1 MNITVNGQST
11 LFSGQTVADLMAEIQ
26 PEKPFA
32 VALNARF
39 IGKTNYEN
47 TLLNPNDAIEIV
59 RPVVGG

>member
-32 VALNARF
+32 VALNAHF